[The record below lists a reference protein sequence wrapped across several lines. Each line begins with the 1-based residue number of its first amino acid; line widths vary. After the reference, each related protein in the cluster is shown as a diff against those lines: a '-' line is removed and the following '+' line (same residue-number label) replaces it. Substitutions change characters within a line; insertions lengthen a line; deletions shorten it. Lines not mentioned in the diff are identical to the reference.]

1 MLLAICTT
9 QVKKEIKKERG
20 GGGEPGSSKYVRT
33 EKDRL
38 YPQPRTQASSRYLS
52 YTSEIAEDDWE
63 LLPTE

>member
-20 GGGEPGSSKYVRT
+20 GGEPGPSKYVRT